1 MSVPLFSFT
10 AAVVEL
16 IQLREELK
24 ASRREL
30 EEERST
36 CQTLAGKLQV
46 SESDFMKATTQ
57 IIELKGLMSTD
68 DSENEEER
76 YVFVYIYILM

>member
-1 MSVPLFSFT
+1 MNFIFYVYGSFFYFT
-10 AAVVEL
+10 AAAVEL

-46 SESDFMKATTQ
+46 
-57 IIELKGLMSTD
+57 
-68 DSENEEER
+68 
-76 YVFVYIYILM
+76 

>member
-1 MSVPLFSFT
+1 MYINVYLLHFT

-46 SESDFMKATTQ
+46 
-57 IIELKGLMSTD
+57 
-68 DSENEEER
+68 
-76 YVFVYIYILM
+76 